1 MISLLTD
8 PLDLWHKVL
17 VMQHFAR
24 FCAFSV
30 LVWPALL
37 CAQNIGINVNGAS
50 PNASALL
57 DVDGSGLP
65 ANGQRGLLIPRM
77 ALTAT
82 NAASPVIAPATSLLV
97 YNTATA
103 GVVPNNVTPGYYY
116 WDGAQWVRFAT
127 ANAGWSLLGNAGTA
141 PGTNFIGTTD
151 ANAFVLKTG
160 GSAATNERARVM
172 PTGQVVVNNTAHFP
186 ADVFSAYANNT
197 TNGTTG
203 SISNTAGTFAVNG
216 YASGNGTGVYGETNG
231 GASTTGIAVWGDLYG
246 NSTPAGSYSRGVLGT
261 NSTVPGAA
269 GISIGVHGDA
279 TAVVTPA
286 NGYALGVH
294 GSTTST
300 TGNAFGVFGG
310 SFSNAAAGVFGIN
323 ANSTATSAGH
333 GVQGQTV
340 GATGAAGVRGINTVT
355 FIMTAG
361 QALYGV
367 HGSTPAVAGPGIA
380 AGVRGDAT
388 GGSGWIYGLL
398 GTALTPMGFGANVL
412 NTSTTGTGLMA
423 TGNNL
428 LASTYL
434 TNGSGAAFNGSTVG
448 GFGIGKTAASGI
460 GLMGVGNDLTTSIF
474 TPASGC
480 GVVGTGAQYGVMG
493 FATTTVSTNGA
504 NNNATSGAAA
514 SAGGYFEVQAAG
526 VAQTWAYVGV
536 RDNGGVL
543 RKIIGPGTVNTVVP
557 DAQGGLV
564 ALSCPEAPENLFQD
578 VGTGRL
584 LNGRAHIA
592 LDPLLANN
600 IVVNERH
607 PLRVFVQ
614 LEGEC
619 RGVYVTGKTQ
629 YGFDVVELNSGSSN
643 VPFTWMVVAN
653 RADAVNP
660 DGTMARY
667 SEERFPAAL
676 GAQQK
681 LMAATAQSDNVMLVN
696 APVTGPVDPPVL
708 PKEGARRRH

>member
-1 MISLLTD
+1 MFHL
-8 PLDLWHKVL
+8 
-17 VMQHFAR
+17 AR
-24 FCAFSV
+24 FCLLIALAFPV
-30 LVWPALL
+30 LLR
-37 CAQNIGINVNGAS
+37 AQNIGINVNGAS

-57 DVDGSGLP
+57 DIDGSGLP
-65 ANGQRGLLIPRM
+65 ANGQRGLLVPRV

-82 NAASPVIAPATSLLV
+82 NAASPVSAPATSLLV

-103 GVVPNNVTPGYYY
+103 GAVPNNVTPGYYY
-116 WDGAQWVRFAT
+116 WDGAQWIRFAT
-127 ANAGWSLLGNAGTA
+127 TNAGWGLLGNAGTV

-160 GSAATNERARVM
+160 GSSAANERTRIM

-186 ADVFSAYANNT
+186 GDVFSAYANNT

-203 SISNTAGTFAVNG
+203 SISNSAGTFAVNG
-216 YASGNGTGVYGETNG
+216 YAAGNGTGVYGETNG

-246 NSTPAGSYSRGVLGT
+246 TSTPSGFSRGVLGT
-261 NSTVPGAA
+261 NSTVPGAPGVA
-269 GISIGVHGDA
+269 IGVHGDA
-279 TAVVTPA
+279 TATVTAA

-323 ANSTATSAGH
+323 GNLAATSAGH
-333 GVQGQTV
+333 GVQGQTA

-388 GGSGWIYGLL
+388 GGGGWIYGLL
-398 GTALTPMGFGANVL
+398 GTAATSMGFGGNVL
-412 NTSTTGTGLMA
+412 NTIASGTGLMA

-428 LASTYL
+428 LTSTYL
-434 TNGSGAAFNGSTVG
+434 VNGSGAALNGSAVG

-460 GLMGVGNDLTTSIF
+460 GLVGVGNDLTTSIF
-474 TPASGC
+474 TPATGC

-493 FATTTVSTNGA
+493 FATTTVNTTGT

-557 DAQGGLV
+557 DVQGGLV

-584 LNGRAHIA
+584 VNGRAHIA
-592 LDPLLANN
+592 LDPVLSKN
-600 IVVNERH
+600 IVVSEQH

-614 LEGEC
+614 VEGDC
-619 RGVYVTGKTQ
+619 KGVYVTGKTQ
-629 YGFDVVELNSGSSN
+629 YGFDVVELDGGSSATS
-643 VPFTWMVVAN
+643 FTWMVVAN
-653 RADAVNP
+653 RADAINP

-667 SEERFPAAL
+667 SEERFPLAP
-676 GAQQK
+676 GAQPK
-681 LMAATAQSDNVMLVN
+681 VMATTVESDNIMLVK
-696 APVTGPVDPPVL
+696 APVTGPIDPPVL
-708 PKEGARRRH
+708 PEEGTRRRR